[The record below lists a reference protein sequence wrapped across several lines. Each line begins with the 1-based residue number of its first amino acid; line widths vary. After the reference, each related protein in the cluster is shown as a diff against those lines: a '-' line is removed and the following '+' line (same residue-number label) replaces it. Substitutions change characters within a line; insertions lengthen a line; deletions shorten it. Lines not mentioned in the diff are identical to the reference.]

1 MNKFN
6 SIIGLA
12 VGFLFLVRNGTV
24 ELNLDNRRSS
34 AVVPT
39 MA

>member
-6 SIIGLA
+6 SNVSLA
-12 VGFLFLVRNGTV
+12 VGFLFLVRNGAV

-34 AVVPT
+34 AVLRMTV
-39 MA
+39 

>member
-6 SIIGLA
+6 LIFSLA
-12 VGFLFLVRNGTV
+12 GGFLFLVRNGAV
-24 ELNLDNRRSS
+24 ELDLDNRRSS
-34 AVVPT
+34 AIIPT

>member
-6 SIIGLA
+6 PDVSLA
-12 VGFLFLVRNGTV
+12 VGFLLLVRNSAV

-34 AVVPT
+34 AIVPA

>member
-6 SIIGLA
+6 PDVSLA
-12 VGFLFLVRNGTV
+12 VGFLFLVHNGAV

-34 AVVPT
+34 AIVPT
-39 MA
+39 MV

>member
-6 SIIGLA
+6 ADVRLA
-12 VGFLFLVRNGTV
+12 VGFLFLVRNGAV